1 MSARSVRGD
10 EEREG
15 ERERWEGEWS
25 GVAKW
30 RTLPVSES
38 EWRVARGVQS
48 ARATEGIFLAREGGG
63 DGWMA
68 GIRSC
73 AGWLLLVV
81 M

>member
-10 EEREG
+10 VER

-38 EWRVARGVQS
+38 EWRVRGVQS

-73 AGWLLLVV
+73 AGWLLLLLVV